1 MVAYKQS
8 HYHTWAYINLV
19 VHQVPRRV
27 LINHQYT
34 TKIIHDSTDMS
45 HVTSVH
51 KYNVIHQSTIKS
63 YYKPCLNKIVMK
75 AIKFEN
81 QYLTSLF
88 QYSVSPWSQ
97 PQKHDR
103 GN

>member
-1 MVAYKQS
+1 MAVRKWS
-8 HYHTWAYINLV
+8 HYHTWAHINPV
-19 VHQVPRRV
+19 VHRVPWRV
-27 LINHQYT
+27 SINYQHA
-34 TKIIHDSTDMS
+34 TKIVHDSTDMS

-51 KYNVIHQSTIKS
+51 KYNVIHQSMIKS
-63 YYKPCLNKIVMK
+63 YYKPCSNKIVVE

-81 QYLTSLF
+81 QHLTSLF
-88 QYSVSPWSQ
+88 QYSASPWSQ

>member
-1 MVAYKQS
+1 MAARKRS
-8 HYHTWAYINLV
+8 HYHIWAHINPV
-19 VHQVPRRV
+19 VHRVPRRV
-27 LINHQYT
+27 SINRQHT
-34 TKIIHDSTDMS
+34 TKIVHDSTDMS

-63 YYKPCLNKIVMK
+63 YYKPCSNKIVVE

-81 QYLTSLF
+81 QHLTSLF
-88 QYSVSPWSQ
+88 QYSASPWSQ